1 MQLNTLETKFAKC
14 SSIEIPD
21 AFYNRMSTG
30 SDEID
35 LMFGNEFYKGLMPG
49 SAITITGTPGA
60 GKCHAG
66 DQIIEI
72 FADDDIIEDIKN
84 FLKNTSQP
92 G

>member
-30 SDEID
+30 NDEID
-35 LMFGNEFYKGLMPG
+35 TMFGTEQFKGFMAG

-72 FADDDIIEDIKN
+72 FADDAIIEDIKR
-84 FLKNTSQP
+84 FLSTRTS

>member
-1 MQLNTLETKFAKC
+1 
-14 SSIEIPD
+14 
-21 AFYNRMSTG
+21 
-30 SDEID
+30 
-35 LMFGNEFYKGLMPG
+35 MFGTEQFKGFMAG

-72 FADDDIIEDIKN
+72 FADDAIIEDIKR
-84 FLKNTSQP
+84 FLSTRTS